1 MLLETCL
8 CPWYI
13 CVPVHVFVPAHVR
26 SSDTGHAVGPHPVHD
41 EDLADV
47 EFVLELLGSDG
58 HRVEETEA
66 PVDKQRGRKAAA
78 CVYQDIRTKLI
89 S

>member
-1 MLLETCL
+1 MR
-8 CPWYI
+8 W
-13 CVPVHVFVPAHVR
+13 
-26 SSDTGHAVGPHPVHD
+26 GPHPVHD

-47 EFVLELLGSDG
+47 ELVLELLGSDG

-66 PVDKQRGRKAAA
+66 PVDKQTGREAAT
-78 CVYQDIRTKLI
+78 CFYHDIFRKLI

>member
-1 MLLETCL
+1 MPTIHL
-8 CPWYI
+8 C
-13 CVPVHVFVPAHVR
+13 VVHERFRLFTPVQMGTSDAGHV
-26 SSDTGHAVGPHPVHD
+26 VGPHPVYD

-66 PVDKQRGRKAAA
+66 PADKQRGRKAAT
-78 CVYQDIRTKLI
+78 CVNQDSK
-89 S
+89 

>member
-1 MLLETCL
+1 MCL
-8 CPWYI
+8 SRLFI
-13 CVPVHVFVPAHVR
+13 LVHVGT
-26 SSDTGHAVGPHPVHD
+26 SDAGRAVGPHPVHD

-66 PVDKQRGRKAAA
+66 PVEKQAGRKAAT
-78 CVYQDIRTKLI
+78 CVYQDLFSKLI

>member
-1 MLLETCL
+1 L
-8 CPWYI
+8 CACA
-13 CVPVHVFVPAHVR
+13 CVFIPAHVGT
-26 SSDTGHAVGPHPVHD
+26 SGAGHVVGPHPVHD

-66 PVDKQRGRKAAA
+66 PVDKQTGTKAAT
-78 CVYQDIRTKLI
+78 CVYQDIFTKLI

>member
-1 MLLETCL
+1 MET
-8 CPWYI
+8 
-13 CVPVHVFVPAHVR
+13 
-26 SSDTGHAVGPHPVHD
+26 SDAGHAVGPHPVHN

-58 HRVEETEA
+58 HRIEETEA
-66 PVDKQRGRKAAA
+66 PVDKQTGRKAAT
-78 CVYQDIRTKLI
+78 CVYQDIFSRLI

>member
-1 MLLETCL
+1 MGT
-8 CPWYI
+8 
-13 CVPVHVFVPAHVR
+13 
-26 SSDTGHAVGPHPVHD
+26 SDAGHAVGPHPVHN

-66 PVDKQRGRKAAA
+66 PVDKQKGGSHM
-78 CVYQDIRTKLI
+78 CLSGHLQQINITESPYGP
-89 S
+89 

>member
-1 MLLETCL
+1 MQR
-8 CPWYI
+8 
-13 CVPVHVFVPAHVR
+13 VA
-26 SSDTGHAVGPHPVHD
+26 HPVHN

-47 EFVLELLGSDG
+47 EFVLELLCSDG

-66 PVDKQRGRKAAA
+66 PVDKQKVRKAAI
-78 CVYQDIRTKLI
+78 CVYRDIFSKLM